1 MPLMSKTRLNR
12 MVPDSM
18 KSLSRALEFLRQI
31 RAKSFLTVQ
40 RFDIFLSHAFE
51 DARDILTLYD
61 ALTMIG
67 YEVFV
72 DWIADP
78 DTDRADVTRDTAD
91 GLRAVMQ
98 RSNCLLYVVSSHSGT
113 SKWMPW
119 ELGYSDGLHGRVAV
133 LPITDE
139 ETDIENYTADQEY
152 LSLYPYVTV
161 NQNDT
166 GQAELWV
173 SAAIDTF
180 VSLNDWLAGKK
191 PTRKSLFTV
200 ELRKRGII
208 SNPREA

>member
-18 KSLSRALEFLRQI
+18 KSLSRALELLRQI

-72 DWIADP
+72 DWIAAP

-98 RSNCLLYVVSSHSGT
+98 RSNCLLYVVS
-113 SKWMPW
+113 
-119 ELGYSDGLHGRVAV
+119 
-133 LPITDE
+133 
-139 ETDIENYTADQEY
+139 
-152 LSLYPYVTV
+152 
-161 NQNDT
+161 
-166 GQAELWV
+166 
-173 SAAIDTF
+173 
-180 VSLNDWLAGKK
+180 
-191 PTRKSLFTV
+191 
-200 ELRKRGII
+200 
-208 SNPREA
+208 